1 MGSKSCSAQP
11 VSPVPPSSGLLPTMA
26 QPAPDPSGPPPVLP
40 IATERMRCCR
50 PLRCTAPCRTRP
62 TDPDPACAR
71 PWLPWTSFPHACP
84 GLTWMEFVGS
94 LPTKEKK
101 NPIRLLANS
110 FNKSQFRRRL
120 WSGSCFTVAHAFALI
135 NRPVR
140 RPPKHFSP
148 LPLSFPS

>member
-11 VSPVPPSSGLLPTMA
+11 VSPVQPSSGLLPTMA

-40 IATERMRCCR
+40 IATERRRYCR

-71 PWLPWTSFPHACP
+71 PWLSWTSFPHACP

-94 LPTKEKK
+94 LPTKENK
-101 NPIRLLANS
+101 NKILSDYLPILSTNPNS
-110 FNKSQFRRRL
+110 VGDYDQV
-120 WSGSCFTVAHAFALI
+120 VAS
-135 NRPVR
+135 RSPM
-140 RPPKHFSP
+140 PSP
-148 LPLSFPS
+148 L

>member
-11 VSPVPPSSGLLPTMA
+11 VSPVQPSSGLLPTMA

-40 IATERMRCCR
+40 IATERRRCCR

-62 TDPDPACAR
+62 TDPNPACAR

-94 LPTKEKK
+94 LPTKENK
-101 NPIRLLANS
+101 NKILSDYLPILSTNPNS
-110 FNKSQFRRRL
+110 VGDYDQV
-120 WSGSCFTVAHAFALI
+120 VAS
-135 NRPVR
+135 RSPM
-140 RPPKHFSP
+140 PSP
-148 LPLSFPS
+148 L